1 MSFFVN
7 LMKRS
12 VIHIENGIPRHPDHR
27 MPEPV
32 TLDIYEGEQVAI
44 LGPNASGKTR
54 LVEILTGKWP
64 LLYGNEVKYDFG
76 DSGQRLVS
84 ENIKLMTFRDSY
96 GDQDTTY
103 YLQKRWNQ
111 HEIDEDMPMV
121 NGQPLISL
129 SSGELRKYQLRRA
142 LASHPRLLIIDNPF
156 IGLDNKARQ
165 QLHDTLEQLIRDGG
179 LQVMLIVSR
188 EKDIPDFITRVI
200 NVQGKD
206 SPPALP
212 VREGA
217 VTFENE
223 KARHVSFENEKS
235 LFAKNSAPSL
245 TGRLGPLEKPLNV
258 ASSPQR
264 GANSPFATE
273 GKAGGES
280 GTSSPLLQFSKVN
293 IRYGS
298 RTILHDFSWT
308 VQCGEHWAITGDNGS
323 GKSTL
328 LSLICADNP
337 QAYACDIRLFG
348 RRRGSGESIWE
359 IKRHIGY
366 VSPELH
372 RAYQKNVPA
381 IQVVA
386 SGFFESVGL
395 YVRPYETQFAR
406 CRSWMKLFGIED
418 LADRNF
424 MQLSSGEQR
433 LCLLTRAFVK
443 SPDLL
448 ILDEPFHGLDDVL
461 RARATRVI
469 ETYCSNPA
477 ITLLI
482 VSHYTDELPAGIT
495 NTLHL
500 TRPSENL

>member
-1 MSFFVN
+1 
-7 LMKRS
+7 
-12 VIHIENGIPRHPDHR
+12 

-84 ENIKLMTFRDSY
+84 EDIKLMTFRDSY

-200 NVQGKD
+200 TVKD
-206 SPPALP
+206 A
-212 VREGA
+212 R
-217 VTFENE
+217 THHDENE
-223 KARHVSFENEKS
+223 IPQLPSSFIPSPSNTCS
-235 LFAKNSAPSL
+235 L
-245 TGRLGPLEKPLNV
+245 
-258 ASSPQR
+258 
-264 GANSPFATE
+264 
-273 GKAGGES
+273 
-280 GTSSPLLQFSKVN
+280 TSSPLLQFSKVN

-386 SGFFESVGL
+386 SGFFDSVGL
-395 YVRPYETQFAR
+395 YVRPNETQLAR

>member
-1 MSFFVN
+1 
-7 LMKRS
+7 MKRS

-200 NVQGKD
+200 TVKD
-206 SPPALP
+206 A
-212 VREGA
+212 R
-217 VTFENE
+217 THHDENE
-223 KARHVSFENEKS
+223 TPQLPSSFIPSPSNTFS
-235 LFAKNSAPSL
+235 L
-245 TGRLGPLEKPLNV
+245 
-258 ASSPQR
+258 
-264 GANSPFATE
+264 
-273 GKAGGES
+273 
-280 GTSSPLLQFSKVN
+280 TSSPLLQFSKVN

-386 SGFFESVGL
+386 SGFFDSVGL
-395 YVRPYETQFAR
+395 YVRPNETQLAR
-406 CRSWMKLFGIED
+406 CRSWMKLFGIKD

-424 MQLSSGEQR
+424 MQLSSGKQR

-461 RARATRVI
+461 RARATRVL